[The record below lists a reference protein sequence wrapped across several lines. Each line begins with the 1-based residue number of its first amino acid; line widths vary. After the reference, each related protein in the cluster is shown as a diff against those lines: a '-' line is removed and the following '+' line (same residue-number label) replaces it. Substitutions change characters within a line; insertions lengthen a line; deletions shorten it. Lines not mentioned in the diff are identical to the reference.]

1 MTAAELLEQY
11 SPRLAKLAAT
21 PATRQLIRYA
31 FAGLCVTQFAA
42 CVYSAAVLF
51 LRIDPLTANV
61 LSTGCGLGVGYL
73 VHSRWSFAT
82 GATSNEGWQVGR
94 FLLASLFA
102 FLINSLW
109 VWLLVNTL
117 HLPPLTPVPLMML
130 ATPWISFL
138 LNRYWVFKAA

>member
-1 MTAAELLEQY
+1 MIALGLLEERA
-11 SPRLAKLAAT
+11 PRIAALLAMPAA
-21 PATRQLIRYA
+21 RQLIRYV

-42 CVYSAAVLF
+42 LVYSSLVWFGRVDAL
-51 LRIDPLTANV
+51 LANV
-61 LSTGCGLGVGYL
+61 MSTSCALGVGYL

-82 GATSNEGWQVGR
+82 GATGGEHWQVGR

-109 VWLLVNTL
+109 VWLLVKNA
-117 HLPPLTPVPLMML
+117 HLPPLAPVPLMML